1 MIFLLILPEDIS
13 MNKSFKSGQLKA
25 LVTAH
30 SKELMR
36 EPAVLFWGIVF
47 PILMALGLGIAFTQK
62 SVTTAKIGLIEN
74 NTGAD
79 NSSGSIINFLNE
91 HAQKVSHD
99 KNTFEYH
106 LEIKNKKLGNVIYI
120 FQKMNWEEADKLL
133 KKGEINLVVEDSGG
147 VVEYHFDPAG
157 PDAQLNY
164 LRLSKILGNNKSLKE
179 NSEHIEPL
187 TLKGTRYID
196 FLIPGLIALGI
207 LMSSVWGLGY
217 TLIEKRSKKLLRRMI
232 ATPMKKSY
240 FLISF
245 MSVRTIMNLIESL
258 LLFIFANLVFGIT
271 IQGNIAAL
279 FLIFLAGN
287 INFAGMATLISCR
300 TANPEVGNGIIS
312 AVTTPMFVLSGIFF
326 SYQHFPGWS
335 IPFIKIIPLTM
346 LADSIRSIFI
356 EGAGF
361 SDVALPFF
369 VLLGMGI
376 LFFIIGLKIFK
387 WY

>member
-1 MIFLLILPEDIS
+1 
-13 MNKSFKSGQLKA
+13 MNKSFKSEQLKA
-25 LVTAH
+25 LVIAH
-30 SKELMR
+30 AKELMR

-62 SVTTAKIGLIEN
+62 SVTTARIGLIEN
-74 NTGAD
+74 KSNLY
-79 NSSGSIINFLNE
+79 NSSDSIILFLNKYD
-91 HAQKVSHD
+91 HKINHD
-99 KNTFEYH
+99 NNPTEYR
-106 LEIKNKKLGNVIYI
+106 LEIKNKKLGNTVYI
-120 FQKMNWEEADKLL
+120 FQEMNWKDAEKLI
-133 KKGEINLVVEDSGG
+133 KKGEINLVIEDSGG
-147 VVEYHFDPAG
+147 VVKYHFDPSG

-164 LRLSKILGNNKSLKE
+164 LRLSQLLGNGKPPKE
-179 NSEHIEPL
+179 SSTNIEPL

-196 FLIPGLIALGI
+196 FLIPGLMALGI
-207 LMSSVWGLGY
+207 LMSSIWGLGY

-240 FLISF
+240 FLVSF
-245 MSVRTIMNLIESL
+245 MSVRTIMNFIEAL
-258 LLFIFANLVFGIT
+258 LLFVFANLVFGIT

-279 FLIFLAGN
+279 FLIFIAGN

-326 SYQHFPGWS
+326 SYQHFPDWS

-346 LADSIRSIFI
+346 LSDSIRSIFI

-369 VLLGMGI
+369 VLLVMGI
-376 LFFIIGLKIFK
+376 LFFAIGLKLFK

>member
-1 MIFLLILPEDIS
+1 

>member
-1 MIFLLILPEDIS
+1 

-25 LVTAH
+25 LVIAH
-30 SKELMR
+30 AKELMR
-36 EPAVLFWGIVF
+36 EPSVLFWGIVF

-62 SVTTAKIGLIEN
+62 SVTTARIGLIEN
-74 NTGAD
+74 KNNMHD
-79 NSSGSIINFLNE
+79 SSNSIISFLNKYGRKINKDNNPPE
-91 HAQKVSHD
+91 FS
-99 KNTFEYH
+99 
-106 LEIKNKKLGNVIYI
+106 LEIKNIKLGNTVYI
-120 FQKMNWEEADKLL
+120 FRELNWKDADKLL

-147 VVEYHFDPAG
+147 TVKYHFDPSG

-164 LRLSKILGNNKSLKE
+164 LRLSQILGNNRLPKE
-179 NSEHIEPL
+179 NSANIEPL

-196 FLIPGLIALGI
+196 FLIPGLMALGI
-207 LMSSVWGLGY
+207 LMSSIWGLGY

-232 ATPMKKSY
+232 ATPMKKTY
-240 FLISF
+240 FLASF
-245 MSVRTIMNLIESL
+245 MSVRTIMNFIESL

-279 FLIFLAGN
+279 FLIFIAGN
-287 INFAGMATLISCR
+287 INFAGMATIISCR

-326 SYQHFPGWS
+326 SYQHFPDWS

-346 LADSIRSIFI
+346 LSDSIRSIFI

-361 SDVALPFF
+361 NDIALPFF

-376 LFFIIGLKIFK
+376 LFFIIGLKLFK

>member
-1 MIFLLILPEDIS
+1 

-25 LVTAH
+25 LVIAH
-30 SKELMR
+30 AKELMR

-62 SVTTAKIGLIEN
+62 SVTTTRIGLIEN
-74 NTGAD
+74 DAMMLD
-79 NSSGSIINFLNE
+79 SSNLVIPFLN
-91 HAQKVSHD
+91 KYGKKIRYDNNSP
-99 KNTFEYH
+99 EYR
-106 LEIKNKKLGNVIYI
+106 LEIKNKKLGNTIYI
-120 FQKMNWEEADKLL
+120 FQEMNWEEAAKLL
-133 KKGEINLVVEDSGG
+133 KKGDINLIVEDSGG
-147 VVEYHFDPAG
+147 VIKYHFDPAG
-157 PDAQLNY
+157 PGAQLNY
-164 LRLSKILGNNKSLKE
+164 LKLSKIFGNGKPLKE
-179 NSEHIEPL
+179 NSGNIEPL

-207 LMSSVWGLGY
+207 LMSSIWGLGY

-240 FLISF
+240 FLVSF
-245 MSVRTIMNLIESL
+245 MSVRTIMNFFESF
-258 LLFIFANLVFGIT
+258 LLFIFANIVFGIT
-271 IQGNIAAL
+271 IQGNVAAF
-279 FLIFLAGN
+279 FLIFIAGN
-287 INFAGMATLISCR
+287 VNFAGMATLISCR

-326 SYQHFPGWS
+326 SYQHFPNWS

-346 LADSIRSIFI
+346 LADSVRSIFI

-376 LFFIIGLKIFK
+376 LFFVIGLKIFK

>member
-1 MIFLLILPEDIS
+1 
-13 MNKSFKSGQLKA
+13 MNKSFKPGQLRA
-25 LVTAH
+25 LVIAH

-47 PILMALGLGIAFTQK
+47 PILMALGLGIAFTQR
-62 SVTTAKIGLIEN
+62 SITTTRIGLIESN
-74 NTGAD
+74 AGLLRD
-79 NSSGSIINFLNE
+79 SSNSIIPFLNKYSRKIK
-91 HAQKVSHD
+91 QDNNS
-99 KNTFEYH
+99 TEYR
-106 LEIKNKKLGNVIYI
+106 LEIKNKKLGNTIYI
-120 FQKMNWEEADKLL
+120 FQEMTWEEAAKLL
-133 KKGEINLVVEDSGG
+133 KKGEINLVIEDSDG
-147 VVEYHFDPAG
+147 VAEYHFDPAG

-164 LRLSKILGNNKSLKE
+164 LKLSKIFGNSKLLKE
-179 NSEHIEPL
+179 NSENIEPL

-207 LMSSVWGLGY
+207 LMSSIWGLGY

-245 MSVRTIMNLIESL
+245 MSVRAIMNFFESL
-258 LLFIFANLVFGIT
+258 LLFIFANIVFGIS
-271 IQGNIAAL
+271 IQGNVAAL
-279 FLIFLAGN
+279 FLIFIAGN
-287 INFAGMATLISCR
+287 VNFAGLATLISCR

-346 LADSIRSIFI
+346 LADSVRSIFI

-369 VLLGMGI
+369 VMFGMGI
-376 LFFIIGLKIFK
+376 LFLVIGLKIFK

>member
-1 MIFLLILPEDIS
+1 
-13 MNKSFKSGQLKA
+13 MNKSFKSGQIKA
-25 LVTAH
+25 LVIAH
-30 SKELMR
+30 AKELMR

-62 SVTTAKIGLIEN
+62 SVTTARIGLIEN
-74 NTGAD
+74 KTNMPDSTD
-79 NSSGSIINFLNE
+79 SIISFLNKYSE
-91 HAQKVSHD
+91 RTDHNNNSP
-99 KNTFEYH
+99 EYR
-106 LEIKNKKLGNVIYI
+106 LEIKNKKLGNTVYI
-120 FQKMNWEEADKLL
+120 FQEMNWKDADKLL

-147 VVEYHFDPAG
+147 ALKYHFDPSG

-164 LRLSKILGNNKSLKE
+164 LRLSQILGGSKPLKE
-179 NSEHIEPL
+179 NNASIEPL

-196 FLIPGLIALGI
+196 FLIPGLMALGI
-207 LMSSVWGLGY
+207 LMSSIWGLGY

-240 FLISF
+240 FLVSF
-245 MSVRTIMNLIESL
+245 MSVRTIMNFIESL

-279 FLIFLAGN
+279 FLIFVAGN
-287 INFAGMATLISCR
+287 INFAGMAALIACR

-326 SYQHFPGWS
+326 SYQHFPDWS

-369 VLLGMGI
+369 ILLGMGI
-376 LFFIIGLKIFK
+376 LFFAIGLKLFK

>member
-1 MIFLLILPEDIS
+1 
-13 MNKSFKSGQLKA
+13 MNKSFKPGQLRA
-25 LVTAH
+25 LVIAH
-30 SKELMR
+30 AKELMR

-47 PILMALGLGIAFTQK
+47 PILMALGLGIAFTQR
-62 SVTTAKIGLIEN
+62 STTTTRIGLIESN
-74 NTGAD
+74 AGLLRD
-79 NSSGSIINFLNE
+79 SSNSIIPFLNKYSRKIK
-91 HAQKVSHD
+91 QDNNS
-99 KNTFEYH
+99 TEYR
-106 LEIKNKKLGNVIYI
+106 LEIKNKKLGNTIYI
-120 FQKMNWEEADKLL
+120 FQEMTWEEAAKLL
-133 KKGEINLVVEDSGG
+133 KKGEINLVIEDSDG
-147 VVEYHFDPAG
+147 VAEYHFDPAG

-164 LRLSKILGNNKSLKE
+164 LKLSKIFGNSKLLKE
-179 NSEHIEPL
+179 NSENIEPL

-207 LMSSVWGLGY
+207 LMSSIWGLGY

-245 MSVRTIMNLIESL
+245 MSVRAIMNFFESL
-258 LLFIFANLVFGIT
+258 LLFIFANIVFGIS
-271 IQGNIAAL
+271 IQGNVAAL
-279 FLIFLAGN
+279 FLIFIAGN
-287 INFAGMATLISCR
+287 VNFAGLATLISCR

-346 LADSIRSIFI
+346 LADSVRSIFI

-369 VLLGMGI
+369 VMFGMGI
-376 LFFIIGLKIFK
+376 LFLVIGLKIFK